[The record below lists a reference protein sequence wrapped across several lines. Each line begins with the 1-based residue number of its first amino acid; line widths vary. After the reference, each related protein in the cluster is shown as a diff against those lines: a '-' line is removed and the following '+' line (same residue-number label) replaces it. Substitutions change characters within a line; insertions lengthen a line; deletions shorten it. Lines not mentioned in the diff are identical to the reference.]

1 MLKTQVAGV
10 RFRCGRALFS
20 EGRSVMAVEEEIG
33 RVRDYFAHIS
43 VAGIDLTGK
52 LKVGDTIH
60 IHGHTTD
67 ITQVVDSMQ
76 IERVDVPEAG
86 SGSSVGIKVVDRCRA
101 GDHVF
106 KVVE

>member
-1 MLKTQVAGV
+1 
-10 RFRCGRALFS
+10 
-20 EGRSVMAVEEEIG
+20 MAAEEEIG
-33 RVRDYFAHIS
+33 RVRDFFARIG

-67 ITQVVDSMQ
+67 ITQVIDSMQ
-76 IERVDVPEAG
+76 VEHASVQEAG
-86 SGSSVGIKVVDRCRA
+86 PGDSVGIRVVDRCRG
-101 GDHVF
+101 GDHVY

>member
-1 MLKTQVAGV
+1 
-10 RFRCGRALFS
+10 
-20 EGRSVMAVEEEIG
+20 MAVEEEIG
-33 RVRDYFAHIS
+33 RVRDYFARIS

-67 ITQVVDSMQ
+67 ITQAVD
-76 IERVDVPEAG
+76 
-86 SGSSVGIKVVDRCRA
+86 SVGIKVADRCRG
-101 GDHVF
+101 GDHVY

>member
-1 MLKTQVAGV
+1 
-10 RFRCGRALFS
+10 
-20 EGRSVMAVEEEIG
+20 MAVEEEIG
-33 RVRDYFAHIS
+33 RVRDYFARIG

-76 IERVDVPEAG
+76 IEHAMVQEANPG
-86 SGSSVGIKVVDRCRA
+86 DSVGIAVADRCRG